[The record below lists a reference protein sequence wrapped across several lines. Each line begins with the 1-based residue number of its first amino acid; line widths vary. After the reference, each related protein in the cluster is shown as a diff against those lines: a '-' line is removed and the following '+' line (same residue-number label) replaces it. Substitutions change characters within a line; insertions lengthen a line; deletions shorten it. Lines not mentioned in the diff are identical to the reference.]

1 MNVKKIVAWFSLIPM
16 LLAGIFG
23 VHVKAENAEQPV
35 RLAAY
40 SHDNLYDGEIYE
52 DFEDYEIIEN
62 DDGFVINAYQTYERD
77 DFSEVDGLDIPSG
90 DYVRVKYVETYIDSE
105 TNNYS
110 PLINAKLRRAF
121 KEEWVDHGYDEWHDY
136 LWEYDDATKEF
147 SYIFE

>member
-62 DDGFVINAYQTYERD
+62 DDGFVINA
-77 DFSEVDGLDIPSG
+77 
-90 DYVRVKYVETYIDSE
+90 
-105 TNNYS
+105 
-110 PLINAKLRRAF
+110 
-121 KEEWVDHGYDEWHDY
+121 
-136 LWEYDDATKEF
+136 
-147 SYIFE
+147 